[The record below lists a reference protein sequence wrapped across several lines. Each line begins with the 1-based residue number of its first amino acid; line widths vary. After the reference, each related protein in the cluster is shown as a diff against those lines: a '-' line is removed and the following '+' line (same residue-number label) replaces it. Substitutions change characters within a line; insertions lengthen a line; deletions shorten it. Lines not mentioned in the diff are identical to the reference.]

1 MFVSQHTGEMLVAV
15 ELSQF
20 ARNLNVETAFTV
32 LAVAKTLK
40 AQGKDVVELEI
51 GDSPF
56 ESTASAKSA
65 GERAIQD
72 NQSHYCPSPGL
83 PAFREEAAKFVQRE
97 FNIPAKGENVVVG
110 AGAKIFQQFFCEAF
124 LNPGDGALVFSPH
137 FPTFLP
143 NIERRQARAV
153 LAPLR
158 QENEFRPDVAAIES
172 FLKNDPSPKAIFL
185 NSPHN
190 PTGGVATE
198 EDLRKI
204 ADVVRGKNVAVFSD
218 EPYCHMVWKGRHR
231 SLLEQPGMLDQCVA
245 AYTFSKSYSMSGWRL
260 GFAVSSAP
268 IADAI
273 GKMINTCLSCVPPIV
288 QLAGLA
294 ALQKDTVERDNV
306 MQLFRDKV
314 VLLTNGLNKLDGIR
328 TLDPTSTFYV
338 FPHVAPICN
347 RLKITS
353 HGLALYLL
361 EGADDK
367 FGVACLGG
375 ECFGE
380 AGAGFLR
387 FSCAEPNER
396 LQQALDFMPVAF
408 SRTDRVEAYLEK
420 HPKFR
425 LSKPY

>member
-1 MFVSQHTGEMLVAV
+1 MSVT
-15 ELSQF
+15 LSQF

-32 LAVAKTLK
+32 LAVAKQLK
-40 AQGKDVVELEI
+40 AKGKDVVELEI

-56 ESTASAKSA
+56 PSTAHAKQA
-65 GERAIQD
+65 GERAIKD
-72 NQSHYCPSPGL
+72 DQSHYCPSPGL
-83 PAFREEAAKFVQRE
+83 PEFRETAAQFVRE
-97 FNIPAKGENVVVG
+97 EFHIPAEGRNVVVG
-110 AGAKIFQQFFCEAF
+110 PGAKIFQQFFCEAF

-137 FPTFLP
+137 FPTFIP
-143 NIERRQARAV
+143 NIERRGARAV
-153 LAPLR
+153 LAPLTLK
-158 QENEFRPDVAAIES
+158 NEFRPGVDQIER
-172 FLKNDPSPKAIFL
+172 FLTTDPAPRAIFL

-190 PTGGVATE
+190 PTGGVALE
-198 EDLRKI
+198 QDLRDI
-204 ADVVRGKNVAVFSD
+204 ADLIRGKNIAVFSD

-231 SLLEQPGMLDQCVA
+231 SLLEQPGMLDQAVA

-260 GFAVSSAP
+260 GFAVSNP
-268 IADAI
+268 EITDAI

-288 QLAGLA
+288 QLAGAA
-294 ALQKDTVERDNV
+294 ALKHDKVERDRV

-314 VLLTNGLNKLDGIR
+314 VLLTQGLNRIPGFK

-338 FPHVAPICN
+338 FPNVAPICN
-347 RLKITS
+347 SLGITS

-361 EGADDK
+361 EGADDQ

-396 LQQALDFMPVAF
+396 LQQAIDFLPVALG
-408 SRTDRVEAYLEK
+408 RVDRVRAYLEK
-420 HPKFR
+420 NPKFSLR
-425 LSKPY
+425 TPYAV